1 MAGWKK
7 LLFIGGGGLV
17 PGAIIGF
24 RFQYYKRIEE
34 KEVRMRH
41 TPLFENIKKNLL
53 QFPLFLLNNYQQL
66 YSFKLQGDC
75 KQA

>member
-53 QFPLFLLNNYQQL
+53 QIPLFF
-66 YSFKLQGDC
+66 SK
-75 KQA
+75 

>member
-34 KEVRMRH
+34 KEVIASK
-41 TPLFENIKKNLL
+41 LENMVAERQRAAIM
-53 QFPLFLLNNYQQL
+53 QAR
-66 YSFKLQGDC
+66 YSSEGIPRQVP
-75 KQA
+75 Q